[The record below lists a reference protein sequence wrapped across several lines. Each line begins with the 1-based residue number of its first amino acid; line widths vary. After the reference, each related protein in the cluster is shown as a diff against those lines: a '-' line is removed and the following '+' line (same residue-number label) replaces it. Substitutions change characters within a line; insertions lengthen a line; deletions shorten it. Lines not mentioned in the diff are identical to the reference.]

1 MYFLKEETIDATLES
16 IRWLPPGSEIVF
28 NYWVASEALAS
39 SEAET
44 SRLFLTQVA
53 EMSEPVL
60 SQFTPEQLG
69 TKLRR
74 IGFSEVIH
82 FGPDDAHE
90 RYFRGRSDGL
100 SADRF
105 SRLIRAIV

>member
-1 MYFLKEETIDATLES
+1 MYFLTEETIDATLKL
-16 IRWLPPGSEIVF
+16 IRRLPHGSEIVF
-28 NYWVASEALAS
+28 NYWVDSEALSS

-53 EMSEPVL
+53 DMGEPVL
-60 SQFTPEQLG
+60 SQFTPEQLE

-82 FGPDDAHE
+82 FRPDAAHDRYLKDA
-90 RYFRGRSDGL
+90 L
-100 SADRF
+100 TA
-105 SRLIRAIV
+105 